1 MLHMLPMMLR
11 GTVVTGE
18 VTAGAIVVASVAAS
32 CAVAM
37 RLSTLAALDWPARVY
52 IELFRGTSALI
63 QLFWAFYALP
73 LVLPFRPSPMIA
85 AIAVLGLNGGA
96 YGAEILRGAILS
108 VPRGQHDAATALNLS
123 SAAKMFRVVL
133 PQTWPLILPPMANL
147 FIDMLKNSALA
158 GLVQVTDITFNAQI
172 LQESTLR
179 NAQVYGVALVI
190 YFIMALVLAGFMRL
204 LERWMKFPIGAR
216 V

>member
-11 GTVVTGE
+11 GALVTGE

-37 RLSTLAALDWPARVY
+37 RLSTLTALDWPARVY

-73 LVLPFRPSPMIA
+73 LVLPFRPSPMVT
-85 AIAVLGLNGGA
+85 AIVVLGLNGGA

-108 VPRGQHDAATALNLS
+108 VPRGQHDAATALNFS
-123 SAAKMFRVVL
+123 ITAKVFHVVL
-133 PQTWPLILPPMANL
+133 PQAWPLILPPMANL
-147 FIDMLKNSALA
+147 LIDMLKNSALA

-179 NAQVYGVALVI
+179 NAEVYGLALVI
-190 YFIMALVLAGFMRL
+190 YFIMALALAGFMRL
-204 LERWMKFPIGAR
+204 LERRMKFPAGAR
-216 V
+216 I

>member
-1 MLHMLPMMLR
+1 MLHIVPTLLR
-11 GTVVTGE
+11 GALVTGE
-18 VTAGAIVVASVAAS
+18 VTGGAIIVASVSAS

-37 RLSTLAALDWPARVY
+37 RLSGLAALDWPARVY

-63 QLFWAFYALP
+63 QLFWVFYALP
-73 LVLPFRPSPMIA
+73 LILPFRPTPMAA

-96 YGAEILRGAILS
+96 YGAEILRGAILA
-108 VPRGQHDAATALNLS
+108 VPKGQQDAAIALNFTPIVR
-123 SAAKMFRVVL
+123 MFRIIL
-133 PQTWPLILPPMANL
+133 PQALPLIIPPLANL

-158 GLVQVTDITFNAQI
+158 GLVQVSDITFQSQI

-179 NAQVYGVALVI
+179 NAEVYGLALII
-190 YFIMALVLAGFMRL
+190 YFIMALILAGFMRF
-204 LERWMKFPIGAR
+204 LEGCFKFPIGAR

>member
-11 GTVVTGE
+11 GALVTGE
-18 VTAGAIVVASVAAS
+18 VTAGAIVVASVASS

-37 RLSTLAALDWPARVY
+37 RLSTLTALDWPAHVY

-73 LVLPFRPSPMIA
+73 LVLPFRPSPIIT
-85 AIAVLGLNGGA
+85 AIVVLGLNGGA

-108 VPRGQHDAATALNLS
+108 VPRGQHDAATALNF
-123 SAAKMFRVVL
+123 SATTKVFRVVL
-133 PQTWPLILPPMANL
+133 PQAWPLILPPMANL

-179 NAQVYGVALVI
+179 NAEVYGLALVI

-204 LERWMKFPIGAR
+204 LERRMKFPVGAR
-216 V
+216 I

>member
-1 MLHMLPMMLR
+1 MLHILPTLLR
-11 GTVVTGE
+11 GAVVTGE
-18 VTAGAIVVASVAAS
+18 VTLGAIVVASVSSS

-37 RLSTLAALDWPARVY
+37 RLSGLAALDWPARVY
-52 IELFRGTSALI
+52 IEVFRGTSALI

-73 LVLPFRPSPMIA
+73 LVLPFRPTPMTA

-96 YGAEILRGAILS
+96 YGAEILRGAILA
-108 VPRGQHDAATALNLS
+108 VPKGQQDAAIALNFPP
-123 SAAKMFRVVL
+123 ATRMFRIIL
-133 PQTWPLILPPMANL
+133 PQALPLIIPPLANL

-158 GLVQVTDITFNAQI
+158 GLVQVSDITFQSQI

-179 NAQVYGVALVI
+179 NAEVYGLALII
-190 YFIMALVLAGFMRL
+190 YFAMALILAGVMRF
-204 LERWMKFPIGAR
+204 LERCFKFPLGAR

>member
-1 MLHMLPMMLR
+1 MLHILPTMLR
-11 GTVVTGE
+11 GALVTVE
-18 VTAGAIVVASVAAS
+18 VTTGAVIVACASAS

-37 RLSTLAALDWPARVY
+37 RLSGLGTLEWPARVY

-63 QLFWAFYALP
+63 QLFWVFYALP
-73 LVLPFRPSPMIA
+73 LILPFRPTPMAA

-96 YGAEILRGAILS
+96 YGAEILRGAILA
-108 VPRGQHDAATALNLS
+108 VPKGQHDASAALNLS
-123 SAAKMFRVVL
+123 PTTRMFRVIL
-133 PQTWPLILPPMANL
+133 PQSLPLIIPPLANL

-179 NAQVYGVALVI
+179 NAEVYGLALVI

-204 LERWMKFPIGAR
+204 LERRMKFPVGAR
-216 V
+216 I

>member
-1 MLHMLPMMLR
+1 MQ
-11 GTVVTGE
+11 GAVVTAE
-18 VTAGAIVVASVAAS
+18 VTAGAIVVATVAS
-32 CAVAM
+32 SLAVGA
-37 RLSTLAALDWPARVY
+37 RLSGLASLDWPARAY

-73 LVLPFRPSPMIA
+73 LVLPFRPSPMAA

-108 VPRGQHDAATALNLS
+108 VHKGQRDAAIALNMT
-123 SAAKMFRVVL
+123 SAQRMWRILL
-133 PQTWPLILPPMANL
+133 PQALPLSIPPLANL

-158 GLVQVTDITFNAQI
+158 GLVQVTDLTFQAQL
-172 LQESTLR
+172 LQQSTLR
-179 NAQVYGVALVI
+179 NAAVYGAALVI
-190 YFIMALVLAGFMRL
+190 YFAMALVIAALMRL
-204 LERWMKFPIGAR
+204 LERVFRFPLGAR

>member
-11 GTVVTGE
+11 GALVTGE
-18 VTAGAIVVASVAAS
+18 VTAGAIVVASVASS

-73 LVLPFRPSPMIA
+73 LVLPFRPSPIIT
-85 AIAVLGLNGGA
+85 AIVVLGLNGGA

-108 VPRGQHDAATALNLS
+108 VPRGQHDAATALNF
-123 SAAKMFRVVL
+123 SATTKVFRVVL
-133 PQTWPLILPPMANL
+133 PQAWPLILPPMANL

-179 NAQVYGVALVI
+179 NAEVYGLALVI

-204 LERWMKFPIGAR
+204 LERRMKFPVGAR
-216 V
+216 I

>member
-1 MLHMLPMMLR
+1 MLHILPTLLR
-11 GTVVTGE
+11 GALVTGE
-18 VTAGAIVVASVAAS
+18 VTGGAIIVASVSAS

-37 RLSTLAALDWPARVY
+37 RLSGLSALDWPARVY

-63 QLFWAFYALP
+63 QLFWVFYALP
-73 LVLPFRPSPMIA
+73 LILPFRPTPMAA

-96 YGAEILRGAILS
+96 YGAEILRGAILA
-108 VPRGQHDAATALNLS
+108 VPKGQQDAAIALNF
-123 SAAKMFRVVL
+123 APTVRMFRIIL
-133 PQTWPLILPPMANL
+133 PQALPLIIPPLANL

-158 GLVQVTDITFNAQI
+158 GLVQVSDITFQSQI

-179 NAQVYGVALVI
+179 NAEVYGVALII
-190 YFIMALVLAGFMRL
+190 YFIMALILAGLMRF
-204 LERWMKFPIGAR
+204 LERRFKFPIGVR